1 MLTNSENGKKVRK
14 LYIEME
20 NLLFDYKDYIIN
32 GLNDKIGIYNK
43 NSITKTKI
51 ENKQNKGIIY
61 VFRAYDKKDMFKIGM
76 TKDIK
81 KRYNNYNTGKFEN
94 IDLLFIYETEN
105 VEEVEKCQGESQKE
119 FKIKNNSE
127 IYEVELQHIK
137 KVTDMC

>member
-105 VEEVEKCQGESQKE
+105 VEEVEKC
-119 FKIKNNSE
+119 
-127 IYEVELQHIK
+127 
-137 KVTDMC
+137 